1 MIRSTFS
8 GLSTAYSALQ
18 ANQKRLDIVGQ
29 NLANMNTTGYT
40 RQQLDT
46 TSFNYTNTTSFY
58 NNGVYTPVGFGTKM
72 TGVSQ
77 IRDPYLDVQYR
88 SQIAKSSY
96 NDAIQTSL
104 DSLARVFDETDIDG
118 IRQAFDDIQSV
129 LTDMQDQ
136 PKFNNSAYQTELRL
150 SMQNLTNLL
159 NDAAAQIKEA
169 EAEEFER
176 LDGTGTSQQGA
187 VQSINEILQ
196 KIGDLNVKIKYN
208 EIHSHSSLELK
219 DERNVLLDELAS
231 YLPIKVRYENEERT
245 ADWPDDLYVD
255 LVYTDANGDT
265 QKLTLI
271 NGSEGG
277 QGNNYGS
284 LKVTAGS
291 VDDPTSVA
299 LKFTTAAGET
309 LETKAGNSTFSTG
322 SVQAGLDMLG
332 KTNTGQNGDHV
343 KGYQYFMNQLDTLA
357 QTFADIMNDCNN
369 KNYYKYDQADPDATR
384 AKTTLLVSKDTTA
397 ASITAAN
404 ITINPEWTAGNVAI
418 STGKENATDTILDML
433 KSMSNTYDDLE
444 GNSFANFMNHVSTT
458 LATDSKFNSNSL
470 ENNVTVLNAIQD
482 SRDSVSA
489 VSLDEEATN
498 MMAYMSA
505 YSAASRLMNAMD
517 EALEI
522 LINSTGLVGR

>member
-88 SQIAKSSY
+88 SQIAKSGY
-96 NDAIQTSL
+96 NDSMQTAL
-104 DSLARVFDETDIDG
+104 DSLAKVFDETDIDG

-136 PKFNNSAYQTELRL
+136 PKFNNAAYQTELRL

-159 NDAAAQIKEA
+159 NDAAAQVKAA
-169 EAEEFER
+169 EAEEYER
-176 LDGTGTSQQGA
+176 LDGTGTSEQGS
-187 VQSINEILQ
+187 VQTINDILQ

-265 QKLTLI
+265 RKLTLI

-277 QGNNYGS
+277 QGSNYAS
-284 LKVTAGS
+284 LKVTNGS
-291 VDDPTSVA
+291 ADDPTNVA
-299 LKFTTAAGET
+299 LKFTTATGET
-309 LETKAGNSTFSTG
+309 LETKAGDSTFSTG
-322 SVQAGLDMLG
+322 SVQASLDMLG
-332 KTNTGQNGDHV
+332 KGANQGDSV
-343 KGYQYFMNQLDTLA
+343 KGYQYYMKQLDTLA
-357 QTFADIMNDCNN
+357 QTFADVMNDCNN
-369 KNYYKYDQADPDATR
+369 KNYYDYDANDPDATR
-384 AKTTLLVSKDTTA
+384 DKTTLLVSKDATT
-397 ASITAAN
+397 ITAAN
-404 ITINPEWTAGNVAI
+404 ITINQDWTSGTVTI
-418 STGKENATDTILDML
+418 STGKENSTDTILDML
-433 KSMSNTYDDLE
+433 RSMSNTHDALE
-444 GNSFANFMNHVSTT
+444 HNSFANFMNHVSTT
-458 LATDSKFNSNSL
+458 LATDSKFNSNAL

-482 SRDSVSA
+482 SRDSISA

-498 MMAYMSA
+498 MIAYMSA
-505 YSAASRLMNAMD
+505 YSAASRLMNTMD